1 MKKNV
6 LLLIV
11 VCLTILSSCKEYEG
25 AQPYDPNTKITVSVM
40 PKITSFF
47 PLTGKTGDTITITG
61 INFVDVKSVSFGG
74 RPAASFVVISPVS
87 IKAVIGTGSAGTV
100 SITNAKGSKALA
112 GFEYIAPPVVVD
124 NGNLALNKTAT
135 SSRPLDAT
143 NRPPEARGNDG
154 DLSSAWFA
162 SGEDNQW
169 WAVDLGAPKK
179 IDKVVIKWEGA
190 FASGYTI
197 QVSVDN
203 VNFTNVFSTTTG
215 EGGNVTH
222 SFDPTD
228 ARYVKLLLTKKGT
241 PWEITFWEL
250 EVYTSVNLALNKT
263 ATSSRPLD
271 ATNRPPE
278 ARGNDGDLSSAWFAT
293 GEDNQWWAVDLG
305 AAKEISKVSIKWE
318 GAFAS
323 GYDIQVSLD
332 NVTFTTVFSTTT
344 GAGGNVSHSFDAIQA
359 RYVKLLLNKKGTP
372 WEMTFWEF
380 EVYN

>member
-1 MKKNV
+1 MKKNA

-11 VCLTILSSCKEYEG
+11 VCLIILNSCKEYEG

-40 PKITSFF
+40 PKITSFV

-61 INFVDVKSVSFGG
+61 INFIDVKSVSFGG
-74 RPAASFVVISPVS
+74 KPAASFVVISSKS

-100 SITNAKGSKALA
+100 SVTNAKGSKALA
-112 GFEYIAPPVVVD
+112 GFDYIAPPVIVD

-135 SSRPLDAT
+135 SSRPLNAD

-169 WAVDLGAPKK
+169 WAVDLGAAKK

-190 FASGYTI
+190 FASGYSI

-222 SFDPTD
+222 FFDPTA

-241 PWEITFWEL
+241 PWEMTFWEL

-263 ATSSRPLD
+263 ATSSRPLNAD
-271 ATNRPPE
+271 NRPPE
-278 ARGNDGDLSSAWFAT
+278 ARGNDGDLSSAWFAS

-305 AAKEISKVSIKWE
+305 SAKKINRVNIKWE

-344 GAGGNVSHSFDAIQA
+344 GAGGNVSHSFDAIDA
-359 RYVKLLLNKKGTP
+359 RYVKLLLKKKGTP